1 MQADATAVLVYSWRQ
16 LLAIPFL
23 WKVWDEWPLKVNP
36 TINSIPLDEQIK
48 ADACSFMFLN

>member
-23 WKVWDEWPLKVNP
+23 WKVWDECPLKVNP
-36 TINSIPLDEQIK
+36 TINSVPLDEQIK